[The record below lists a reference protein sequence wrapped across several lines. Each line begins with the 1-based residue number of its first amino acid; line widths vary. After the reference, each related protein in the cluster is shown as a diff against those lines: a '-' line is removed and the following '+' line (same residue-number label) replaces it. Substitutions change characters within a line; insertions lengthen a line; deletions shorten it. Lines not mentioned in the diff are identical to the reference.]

1 MSIRRIFLFLLVA
14 IAFLLATGIQTESQY
29 LGLGL
34 FVGRNVNL
42 APYPQTNPDTGKLM
56 LDTGDPYL
64 QRQNEPSMAVSTRNP
79 MHLLAAAND
88 YRTVYIPTTEGPLPG
103 IDLQA
108 SASGDAW
115 VGMFTSY
122 NAGQSWTTH
131 ILPGYPQDT
140 SPEADA
146 SPIYQYSTAC
156 DPTVRAGSSG
166 LFFVSGI
173 SFDRDKNGRSAIF
186 VARYIDNNTQAIG
199 ETDSIEY
206 IDTKTIDLGTSG
218 QFADKP
224 WIVVAAPSDEYDT
237 VAIDAP
243 GYTQNIIPRFDVYIV
258 YSIFLGSSPSGDHS
272 KIMFAKSSDCG
283 NTWGRPIKLSEEVHI
298 CQGTNVVVSP
308 DGTIYIVWRQYAR
321 EEYGIPHAI
330 IMCKS
335 TNGGR
340 TFTKANVIAE
350 IDPFDQYTATERFR
364 TSAFPAIAVDHN
376 GLVYL
381 AWSQLGVEG
390 GTLADVPRIVI
401 KTSTDGKNWSDPTPI
416 DSPIDSTINNPQ
428 GRGHQIMPSLACAG
442 GTLLATWYDTRNSP
456 WNGLSEIIG
465 GEQTMDVRVAQA
477 NLSILPQGNAVPD
490 NPDFGDSVQVS
501 RYLYTALT
509 DDEDNLVGTNPNLP
523 VGVDNPPVIY
533 QNQDSHPNYP
543 MFNGGYDSF
552 MGDYIDSAPS
562 PMIMRDYESGEWR
575 YNTGEGDFDPTL
587 YHIVFACNR
596 DVTVP
601 ENPIWTIYQPPN
613 WPPGSGNCIDEIT
626 AGMRNQNIYTAPVTQ
641 GIQVGCPVN
650 TKPLAD
656 DRRTF
661 LVFVRNLTDEE
672 KLIRLTIDTPTG
684 MVASFWEVETPQGE
698 DCPFFQ
704 CQADGRMVE
713 LHIFPHSSITLT
725 VFVQPYIDPLATLRV
740 KVEDI
745 STGLKSSVILN
756 PDPVNTALINPDD
769 VLEYD
774 APFVITE
781 DLALEVF
788 ADATVFS
795 EDVVFTPEV
804 LAELLESS
812 NPDILAPLNRHPLN
826 RHDAII
832 NPLNRHSAIGSAPD
846 GQVTEVSWSVE
857 NQSENTSAYSFEI
870 IGDYPSVE
878 VESQL
883 LIYRVSSTPMPN
895 EECDLAEE
903 EHHELVLSY
912 ENPLNRHP
920 LNRHG
925 NLRNPLNRH
934 NTFFLAPGD
943 TAICTLRLVD
953 EDPTQDSGGGTQE
966 TAIMSNGGTQED
978 FVPDDYA
985 TRVAG
990 VVIPQAANAD
1000 GVIEIETALYIVADP
1015 LPVGSVGDSY
1025 TTTTLEAYGGEP
1037 ATIIDPNTPLD
1048 PNDDTWK
1055 YVRWGLKPGDSL
1067 PPGLTLSTTGVIS
1080 GPLPLVNDPN
1090 ASYPQDYYFTVE
1102 VRDESDPQQVAR
1114 RTFNITVGC
1123 DVDITATATP
1133 GGDIYF
1139 EGAPVTN
1146 GEPVTVN
1153 CGESPTFTVVP
1164 DDDCF
1169 YIQRVLVGGVPQVP
1183 VPTTY
1188 TFTNVTQDDAIHAE
1202 FARYTYTIT
1211 ASAGEGGSIC
1221 HSVSGEDECISG
1233 TDNVTVDCGENKTFT
1248 ISVDEGYMLDEVLV
1262 NGTSEGAKT
1271 SYTFI
1276 NVRSDQEISAVFKK
1290 LEKWIRRYDSA
1301 NGADQ
1306 ANDIGVDPSSGN
1318 VYVTGYSSNG
1328 TDNDYATINY
1338 FSDGTPNLSWGGT
1351 GVLRYDGGYGN
1362 DEASALDL
1370 DGSGNVYV
1378 TGFSFSRNK
1387 GEDFYTISYDNTGER
1402 SSARYDGPAHKGDKG
1417 NDIVVAASGDFYVTG
1432 DSFRGM
1438 KLEHSDYATV
1448 KFDTFGEIIWDE
1460 RYDARRNGHDVAT
1473 AAALDFEGNLIITG
1487 RSEYSKS
1494 KNIDVLHYDYF
1505 TIKYNANNGS
1515 VAWADRYDNR
1525 DVANARDEAAA
1536 IAVDLSGNVYVT
1548 GRSQGSG
1555 LDFDIVTI
1563 KYSSNGGRLWVARY
1577 NNSLANGNDE
1587 AVAIAA
1593 DSAGNVFVTGHSFN
1607 GTNNDYI
1614 TIMYNSSGIEQW
1626 AIRYDNS
1633 GIDEAADIAIDT
1645 DGNIYV
1651 TGRSQDGG
1659 DFDYFTIKYDSSRNM
1674 VWRVRY
1680 DSTFGD
1686 DEARALV
1693 IDSLGNVYVTGR
1705 SKGMIGGVATDFD
1718 YVTVKY
1724 EQYEQ

>member
-1 MSIRRIFLFLLVA
+1 MSIRRLFLFLLVA
-14 IAFLLATGIQTESQY
+14 VAFLIATGIPTKSQY
-29 LGLGL
+29 LGIGL

-42 APYPQTNPDTGKLM
+42 APYPQTDPNTGALM

-88 YRTVYIPTTEGPLPG
+88 YRTVYVPISEGPLPG
-103 IDLQA
+103 IDLTA

-122 NAGQSWTTH
+122 NGGQSWTTH

-140 SPEADA
+140 TPEGTA
-146 SPIYQYSTAC
+146 SPLHEYSTAC
-156 DPTVRAGSSG
+156 DPTVRAGASG
-166 LFFVSGI
+166 LFFTSGI
-173 SFDRDKNGRSAIF
+173 VFDRVKNGRSAIF

-206 IDTKTIDLGTSG
+206 IDVNIIDEGTSG

-224 WIVVAAPSDEYDT
+224 WIAVAAPIDENDPVT
-237 VAIDAP
+237 IDAP
-243 GYTQNIIPRFDVYIV
+243 SYTQTIPRFDVYIV

-283 NTWGRPIKLSEEVHI
+283 NTWGRPIKLSEDVHI
-298 CQGTNVVVSP
+298 CQGTNIVVSP
-308 DGTIYIVWRQYAR
+308 KDGAIYIVWRQYAR

-330 IMCKS
+330 MMVKS
-335 TNGGR
+335 TNGGQ
-340 TFTKANVIAE
+340 TFTKAKVIAE
-350 IDPFDQYTATERFR
+350 IDPFDQFTATERFR
-364 TSAFPAIAVDHN
+364 TSAFPAIAVDRN
-376 GLVYL
+376 GLVYV
-381 AWSQLGVEG
+381 AWSQLGVEE

-401 KTSTDGKNWSDPTPI
+401 KTTKDGKNWSDPTPI
-416 DSPIDSTINNPQ
+416 DSHQ

-442 GTLLATWYDTRNSP
+442 GTLLATWYDTRNSL
-456 WNGLSEIIG
+456 WNELPEIIG
-465 GEQTMDVRVAQA
+465 EGQTMDVRAAQA
-477 NLSILPQGNAVPD
+477 NLSTPSGGIPD
-490 NPDFGDSVQVS
+490 NPVFGDSVQVS
-501 RYLYTALT
+501 RYLYTA
-509 DDEDNLVGTNPNLP
+509 ETNPITGDLLDANGDPIHISGL
-523 VGVDNPPVIY
+523 PPVIY
-533 QNQDSHPNYP
+533 QVQSSHPNYP
-543 MFNGGYDSF
+543 MFEGGYASF

-562 PMIMRDYESGEWR
+562 PMITRDYESGTWR
-575 YNTGEGDFDPTL
+575 FNTGEGEFDPTL
-587 YHIVFACNR
+587 CHIIFACNR

-601 ENPIWTIYQPPN
+601 ENPNWTIYQPPN

-626 AGMRNQNIYTAPVTQ
+626 AGMRNQNVYTAPVTQ

-650 TKPLAD
+650 TKPLSI

-661 LVFVRNLTDEE
+661 LVFVRNLTDDE
-672 KLIRLTIDTPTG
+672 KLIRLTIDTDATPG
-684 MVASFWEVETPQGE
+684 MNASFWEFETPIGE
-698 DCPFFQ
+698 ECPFEYCSQ
-704 CQADGRMVE
+704 NGRIVDVSV
-713 LHIFPHSSITLT
+713 FPHSSITLT
-725 VFVQPYIDPLATLRV
+725 VFVQPYTDPLATFRV
-740 KVEDI
+740 TVEEAL
-745 STGLKSSVILN
+745 TGLKSSVILN
-756 PDPVNTALINPDD
+756 PDPVNTGLIDPYQ

-781 DLALEVF
+781 DLALAEF
-788 ADATVFS
+788 GDATVFS

-812 NPDILAPLNRHPLN
+812 NPDILTPCNRHPLN

-846 GQVTEVSWSVE
+846 GQVTEVSWSVQ
-857 NQSENTSAYSFEI
+857 NQSDNTSAYSFEI
-870 IGDYPSVE
+870 IGDDPSVA
-878 VESQL
+878 SHL
-883 LIYRVSSTPMPN
+883 LIYRVTSTPMPDDQ
-895 EECDLAEE
+895 CDLAEE

-925 NLRNPLNRH
+925 DLRNPLNRH
-934 NTFFLAPGD
+934 NTFFLAPGE

-953 EDPTQDSGGGTQE
+953 EDPTQESSTQE
-966 TAIMSNGGTQED
+966 ASILSNNETSSE
-978 FVPDDYA
+978 FIPEDYA

-1015 LPVGSVGDSY
+1015 LPAGSAGDTY

-1037 ATIIDPNTPLD
+1037 FDKIYGDPDD
-1048 PNDDTWK
+1048 PDDDVWK
-1055 YVRWGLKPGDSL
+1055 YRDWAEILQNEVSML
-1067 PPGLTLSTTGVIS
+1067 PPGLTLSSDGVIS
-1080 GPLPLVNDPN
+1080 GLPVYDPN
-1090 ASYPQDYYFTVE
+1090 ATYPQDYSFIVE
-1102 VRDESDPQQVAR
+1102 VKDESTPQQVAR
-1114 RTFNITVGC
+1114 RTFNITIGC
-1123 DVDITATATP
+1123 DVNITATATS

-1146 GEPVTVN
+1146 GVTVN
-1153 CGESPTFTVVP
+1153 CGESPTFTIVP
-1164 DDDCF
+1164 DDCF
-1169 YIQRVLVGGVPQVP
+1169 HIQAVIVDTVPSSEEP
-1183 VPTTY
+1183 LPTTI
-1188 TFTNVTQDDAIHAE
+1188 TFTDVMQDHTIEAVFERDTFI
-1202 FARYTYTIT
+1202 IT
-1211 ASAGEGGSIC
+1211 ATAGVGGSIDPA
-1221 HSVSGEDECISG
+1221 GEVI
-1233 TDNVTVDCGENKTFT
+1233 VDCGFNKTFT
-1248 ISVDEGYMLDEVLV
+1248 ITVNEGYMLDDVLV
-1262 NGTSEGAKT
+1262 NGESEGQVT
-1271 SYTFI
+1271 SYTFY
-1276 NVRSDQEISAVFKK
+1276 NVRSDHTITAVFKSI
-1290 LEKWIRRYDSA
+1290 EKWVQRYDYA

-1306 ANDIGVDPSSGN
+1306 ANDIGVDPSRN

-1328 TDNDYATINY
+1328 TDNDYATVNY
-1338 FSDGTPNLSWGGT
+1338 SSDGTPNPSWGTNGA
-1351 GVLRYDGGYGN
+1351 LRYDGGNGN
-1362 DEASALDL
+1362 DEASALAL
-1370 DGSGNVYV
+1370 DNLGNVYV

-1387 GEDFYTISYDNTGER
+1387 GEDFYTISYDIAGVER
-1402 SSARYDGPAHKGDKG
+1402 LSARYDGPAHKGDKG
-1417 NDIVVAASGDFYVTG
+1417 NDIVVDADRNFYVTG

-1448 KFDTFGEIIWDE
+1448 KFDTLGEIIWDE

-1473 AAALDFEGNLIITG
+1473 AAALDLDGNVIITG

-1515 VAWADRYDNR
+1515 VVWADRYDNR
-1525 DVANARDEAAA
+1525 DVANARDDAAA
-1536 IAVDLSGNVYVT
+1536 IAVDSSGNVYVT

-1555 LDFDIVTI
+1555 LDFDILTI
-1563 KYSSNGGRLWVARY
+1563 KYLPNGARDK
-1577 NNSLANGNDE
+1577 NWGTDGVVRFEGNYDDE

-1593 DSAGNVFVTGHSFN
+1593 DSAGNVYVTGHSSN

-1614 TIMYNSSGIEQW
+1614 TIMYDSSGIEQW
-1626 AIRYDNS
+1626 AIRYDNR
-1633 GIDEAADIAIDT
+1633 GIDEAADIAIDAA
-1645 DGNIYV
+1645 GNIYV

-1659 DFDYFTIKYDSSRNM
+1659 DFDYFTIKYDSSGKM

-1693 IDSLGNVYVTGR
+1693 IDSLGNVYVTGK
-1705 SKGMIGGVATDFD
+1705 SEGLVTNFD
-1718 YVTVKY
+1718 YATVKY

>member
-1 MSIRRIFLFLLVA
+1 MSIRRLFLFLVVA
-14 IAFLLATGIQTESQY
+14 AAFLLATGIPTKSQY

-42 APYPQTNPDTGKLM
+42 APYPQTDPDTDELM

-88 YRTVYIPTTEGPLPG
+88 YRTVYVPFSEGPLPG
-103 IDLQA
+103 IDLRA

-122 NAGQSWTTH
+122 NSGQSWTTH
-131 ILPGYPQDT
+131 ILPGYPQDIT
-140 SPEADA
+140 PEGIA
-146 SPIYQYSTAC
+146 SPLHEYSTAC

-166 LFFVSGI
+166 LFFTSGI
-173 SFDRDKNGRSAIF
+173 VFDRVKNGESAIF

-206 IDTKTIDLGTSG
+206 IDVNIIDEGTSG

-224 WIVVAAPSDEYDT
+224 WIAVAAPSDENDIVT
-237 VAIDAP
+237 IDAP
-243 GYTQNIIPRFDVYIV
+243 SYTQTIPRFDVYMV

-283 NTWGRPIKLSEEVHI
+283 NSWGKPIKLSEDVHI

-308 DGTIYIVWRQYAR
+308 YDGTIYIVWRQYAR

-335 TNGGR
+335 TDGGL
-340 TFTKANVIAE
+340 TFTKANMIAE
-350 IDPFDQYTATERFR
+350 IDPFDQYTAAERFR
-364 TSAFPAIAVDHN
+364 TSAFPAIAVDRN
-376 GLVYL
+376 GLVYV
-381 AWSQLGVEG
+381 AWSQLGVEE

-401 KTSTDGKNWSDPTPI
+401 KTTLDGEQWSDPTPI
-416 DSPIDSTINNPQ
+416 DSHQ

-442 GTLLATWYDTRNSP
+442 GTLLATWYDTRNSL
-456 WNGLSEIIG
+456 WNELPEIIG
-465 GEQTMDVRVAQA
+465 EGQTMDVRAAQA
-477 NLSILPQGNAVPD
+477 NLSTPSLPYPD
-490 NPDFGDSVQVS
+490 NPAFGDSVQVS
-501 RYLYTALT
+501 RYLYTAVT
-509 DDEDNLVGTNPNLP
+509 DPITGDLLDANGDPIHISGL
-523 VGVDNPPVIY
+523 PPVIK
-533 QNQDSHPNYP
+533 QVQSSHPNYA
-543 MFNGGYDSF
+543 MFEGGYASF

-562 PMIMRDYESGEWR
+562 PMIMRDYESGTWR
-575 YNTGEGDFDPTL
+575 FNTGEGEFDPTL
-587 YHIVFACNR
+587 CYIVFACNR

-601 ENPIWTIYQPPN
+601 EDPDWTIYQPPN
-613 WPPGSGNCIDEIT
+613 WPPGSGNCIDDIT

-650 TKPLAD
+650 TKPLYG

-661 LVFVRNLTDEE
+661 LVFVRNLTDNE
-672 KLIRLTIDTPTG
+672 KLIRLTIDIDATPG
-684 MVASFWEVETPQGE
+684 MNASFWEFETPIGE
-698 DCPFFQ
+698 ECPFEYCSQ
-704 CQADGRMVE
+704 NGRIVDVSV
-713 LHIFPHSSITLT
+713 FPHSSITLT
-725 VFVQPYIDPLATLRV
+725 VFVQPYTDPLATFRV
-740 KVEDI
+740 TVEEA

-756 PDPVNTALINPDD
+756 PDPVNTGLIDPEQ

-781 DLALEVF
+781 DLALADF
-788 ADATVFS
+788 GDATVFS

-812 NPDILAPLNRHPLN
+812 NPDILTPCNRHPLN

-832 NPLNRHSAIGSAPD
+832 NPLNRHSSIGSAPD
-846 GQVTEVSWSVE
+846 GQVAEVTWSVQ
-857 NQSENTSAYSFEI
+857 NQSDNTSAYSFEI
-870 IGDYPSVE
+870 IGDDPSVA
-878 VESQL
+878 SQL
-883 LIYRVSSTPMPN
+883 LIYRVTSTPMPDG
-895 EECDLAEE
+895 CDLSEE

-925 NLRNPLNRH
+925 DLRNPLNRH
-934 NTFFLAPGD
+934 NTFFLAPGE
-943 TAICTLRLVD
+943 TAICTLRLID
-953 EDPTQDSGGGTQE
+953 PEPTQESGGSTQE
-966 TAIMSNGGTQED
+966 AAIMSNGGTQED
-978 FVPDDYA
+978 FIPEDYA

-1000 GVIEIETALYIVADP
+1000 GIIELETALYIVADP
-1015 LPVGSVGDSY
+1015 LPVGSVGDTY

-1037 ATIIDPNTPLD
+1037 FDIIYGDPDD
-1048 PNDDTWK
+1048 PDDDVWK
-1055 YVRWGLKPGDSL
+1055 YRYWTEILQNGESML
-1067 PPGLTLSTTGVIS
+1067 PPGLTLSSDGIIS
-1080 GPLPLVNDPN
+1080 GSPVYDPN
-1090 ASYPQDYYFTVE
+1090 ATYPQDYSFTVE
-1102 VRDESDPQQVAR
+1102 VKDESDPQQVAR
-1114 RTFNITVGC
+1114 RTFNISIGC
-1123 DVDITATATP
+1123 DVNIEATAGP
-1133 GGDIYF
+1133 GGSIDP
-1139 EGAPVTN
+1139 EGD
-1146 GEPVTVN
+1146 VTVL
-1153 CGESPTFTVVP
+1153 CGDSQTFTIIP
-1164 DDDCF
+1164 DDCF
-1169 YIQRVLVGGVPQVP
+1169 HIQALYIDGVPLSQVP

-1188 TFTNVTQDDAIHAE
+1188 KFASVNQDHTIHATFE
-1202 FARYTYTIT
+1202 RDTFIIKA
-1211 ASAGEGGSIC
+1211 AAGVGGSIDPE
-1221 HSVSGEDECISG
+1221 GD
-1233 TDNVTVDCGENKTFT
+1233 VTVFCGLDQTFT
-1248 ISVDEGYMLDEVLV
+1248 ITVDEGYMLEDVLV
-1262 NGTSEGAKT
+1262 NGTPEGPMT

-1276 NVRSDQEISAVFKK
+1276 NVRSDHTITAIFKS
-1290 LEKWIRRYDSA
+1290 LEKWVQRYNNDSA
-1301 NGADQ
+1301 NGADE
-1306 ANDIGVDPSSGN
+1306 ANDIGVDQSGEN

-1338 FSDGTPNLSWGGT
+1338 LSNGTPNPDWGTT
-1351 GVLRYDGGYGN
+1351 GVLRYDGGEGN
-1362 DEASALDL
+1362 DEASALAL

-1378 TGFSFSRNK
+1378 TGYSFSFNK
-1387 GEDFYTISYDNTGER
+1387 GEDFYTISYDSSGVER
-1402 SSARYDGPAHKGDKG
+1402 LSARYDGPAHKGDKG
-1417 NDIVVAASGDFYVTG
+1417 NDIVVDASGDFYVTG

-1438 KLEHSDYATV
+1438 KYEHSDYATV
-1448 KFDTFGEIIWDE
+1448 KFDTLGEIIWDE

-1473 AAALDFEGNLIITG
+1473 AAALDLEGNVIITG
-1487 RSEYSKS
+1487 RSEYSLN

-1536 IAVDLSGNVYVT
+1536 IAVDLYGNIYVT

-1563 KYSSNGGRLWVARY
+1563 KYSSNGERLWVKRY
-1577 NNSLANGNDE
+1577 NYGPANGNDE
-1587 AVAIAA
+1587 AVAIGVDAL
-1593 DSAGNVFVTGHSFN
+1593 GNVYVTGYSFN
-1607 GTNNDYI
+1607 GMNNDYV
-1614 TIMYNSSGIEQW
+1614 TIMYSSTGEELW
-1626 AIRYDNS
+1626 VERYDNS
-1633 GIDEAADIAIDT
+1633 GDDEAADIAIDT
-1645 DGNIYV
+1645 AGNIYV

-1659 DFDYFTIKYDSSRNM
+1659 DFNYFTIKYDSSGNM

-1693 IDSLGNVYVTGR
+1693 IDALGNVYVTGR
-1705 SKGMIGGVATDFD
+1705 SKGMIGGVATGFDFA
-1718 YVTVKY
+1718 TVKY
-1724 EQYEQ
+1724 GQ